1 MPRASKKERRE
12 LEERLRALQ
21 REQKRLAKEI
31 SALSAQ
37 PAGSRSAPSKTRSAA
52 AASSRR
58 RPSGVGAQTEM
69 KAYLSIGSFRSG
81 GKLRHERAV
90 QRNKAIF
97 MLVVALIAIYIF
109 FAWVF

>member
-1 MPRASKKERRE
+1 MPRASKKEKRE

-31 SALSAQ
+31 SALSVQ
-37 PAGSRSAPSKTRSAA
+37 NSGSRSAPSKTRSASA
-52 AASSRR
+52 APSRR
-58 RPSGVGAQTEM
+58 RSAGVGAPTEM
-69 KAYLSIGSFRSG
+69 KAYFSSGSFRGG

-97 MLVVALIAIYIF
+97 MLVVAVVAIYIF
-109 FAWVF
+109 FAWVY